1 MPMFEFWL
9 GVEDTDR
16 LFSVKAAQDKTDMTA
31 NDFAQELLENELHRL
46 HPSVVRYDENGEE
59 IRR

>member
-1 MPMFEFWL
+1 MPIFEFWL
-9 GVEDTDR
+9 GTEDTDR
-16 LFSVKAAQDKTDMTA
+16 LFSVKAAQGKTDLTA

-46 HPSVVRYDENGEE
+46 LPGVVRYDENGEE